1 MAKGRK
7 ANRRLTKKM
16 IFEKLQDLFSQHP
29 NENLTFK
36 YIFKQLKLD
45 THPAKMIA
53 VDAMEDMA
61 WDDFLSKTSENSY
74 KLNTKGQVQE
84 GVFVRKS
91 NGKNSFIPDDGG
103 KPIFVA
109 ERNSLFALDG
119 DRVKVTFMARRRNH
133 IKEGMVIEILKSYE
147 ILDKKGKINA

>member
-45 THPAKMIA
+45 THPAKMLA

-133 IKEGMVIEILKSYE
+133 IKEGMVIEILKRAKTQ
-147 ILDKKGKINA
+147 KKFYN

>member
-36 YIFKQLKLD
+36 YIFKQLKFD
-45 THPAKMIA
+45 THPAKMLA

-61 WDDFLSKTSENSY
+61 WDDFLSKSSENSY
-74 KLNTKGQVQE
+74 
-84 GVFVRKS
+84 
-91 NGKNSFIPDDGG
+91 
-103 KPIFVA
+103 
-109 ERNSLFALDG
+109 
-119 DRVKVTFMARRRNH
+119 
-133 IKEGMVIEILKSYE
+133 
-147 ILDKKGKINA
+147 